1 MGSSGRVFS
10 LTELLSQANAKP
22 VVNKAI
28 HMTFLRATHNSWKTV
43 QPKKTKDST
52 HFYLDEPVDSVSVTY
67 RNMGN
72 LRASTLRKEKSFSPA
87 SAPVY
92 IS

>member
-10 LTELLSQANAKP
+10 LIELLSQANANP

-28 HMTFLRATHNSWKTV
+28 HMTFPRATNNSWKTV
-43 QPKKTKDST
+43 QPKKSKDST
-52 HFYLDEPVDSVSVTY
+52 HFYLYEPVGSVNVTY

-72 LRASTLRKEKSFSPA
+72 LRAATLRKEKSFSQA
-87 SAPVY
+87 NLPVY

>member
-10 LTELLSQANAKP
+10 LIELLSQANANP

-28 HMTFLRATHNSWKTV
+28 YMTFPRVTNNSWKIV
-43 QPKKTKDST
+43 QPKKTT
-52 HFYLDEPVDSVSVTY
+52 HFYLGETVGNVNVTY

-72 LRASTLRKEKSFSPA
+72 LRASTLRKEKSFSPVN
-87 SAPVY
+87 APVY